1 MPRNGTEMLED
12 HGRLAMTPPPAPSSP
27 LYRLLR
33 LHWCPLSG
41 PTCRQ
46 WGLPP
51 DASSHSAPGLPVSW
65 RAQKQH
71 FHNFNAVTQDVDV
84 PTVSVGPLI
93 ISVSTK
99 KNKNRIFKWHN
110 HPKIT
115 VAKNILPNIVI
126 GHDEGFAERL
136 WRIEPHAGVLLHCC
150 CELASDGGRA
160 GVQGAGDG
168 REQRFVWI
176 RRSDSWPEQIRKT
189 RFIEETWL
197 WYKKGG
203 WLC

>member
-1 MPRNGTEMLED
+1 MLED
-12 HGRLAMTPPPAPSSP
+12 RGSLAMTPPPAPSSP

-65 RAQKQH
+65 RTQKQH
-71 FHNFNAVTQDVDV
+71 FHDFIVVTQDVDV
-84 PTVSVGPLI
+84 PTVTFSFNTYSSGVP
-93 ISVSTK
+93 TK
-99 KNKNRIFKWHN
+99 KRSFKCHN

-115 VAKNILPNIVI
+115 EAKNILPNVVI
-126 GHDEGFAERL
+126 GHYEGFAERL
-136 WRIEPHAGVLLHCC
+136 CCIEPHARVLLHCC
-150 CELASDGGRA
+150 CELARDGGGA
-160 GVQGAGDG
+160 GVQGAGDS

-176 RRSDSWPEQIRKT
+176 RRSDSWPEQMKRRENK
-189 RFIEETWL
+189 FI
-197 WYKKGG
+197 
-203 WLC
+203 